1 MVGLLC
7 SALLTWVVYDVSVL
21 QRVGW
26 FLVDMLSFLVR
37 NLAETDVLPG
47 DVDILVL
54 VTRGEVDNIHRVIGD
69 ALWAEVER
77 GLTLSVQLVIDLAT
91 GGVTAVVV
99 LTRPVGQVGLHHRQP
114 SPANNKQ

>member
-7 SALLTWVVYDVSVL
+7 SALLTWVVYVYDVSVL

-26 FLVDMLSFLVR
+26 FLVDRLSFLVR
-37 NLAETDVLPG
+37 NLAETDLLPS

-69 ALWAEVER
+69 GLWAEF
-77 GLTLSVQLVIDLAT
+77 
-91 GGVTAVVV
+91 
-99 LTRPVGQVGLHHRQP
+99 
-114 SPANNKQ
+114 